1 MATKAGKKEVEP
13 LYARP
18 LLKSKTMR
26 QMVHRAGALEVLDM
40 PSRMANTL
48 YYPDG
53 RVVKDEK

>member
-1 MATKAGKKEVEP
+1 MATKAGKKEAEP

-26 QMVHRAGALEVLDM
+26 QMVHRVGALKVLDM

-53 RVVKDEK
+53 QIVKDKQ